1 MKSEQDN
8 LAETL
13 RRIASGSRRSKIAR
27 FREIF
32 DDVEAAKAA
41 GASNKTIVDGLAA
54 HGLIFDVN
62 GFKNARSRIIKE
74 RAMEALVKTAST
86 HIERRSSGGLN
97 KTQVD
102 NDTTNTGSS
111 SVKLTTQIPP
121 KSADKLEQEV
131 GVEALDENNTPRL
144 TEKQKREK
152 FADKYVG
159 GNSLLDSI
167 IKKEKGNE

>member
-32 DDVEAAKAA
+32 DVVETAKAA

-54 HGLIFDVN
+54 HGLFFDVN

-74 RAMEALVKTAST
+74 RAMEELVKTAST
-86 HIERRSSGGLN
+86 HIDRRSSGSPN
-97 KTQVD
+97 ISQVD
-102 NDTTNTGSS
+102 NETANHGSS
-111 SVKLTTQIPP
+111 TVKLKTKSPP
-121 KSADKLEQEV
+121 KPADKLEQAEGIAAAV
-131 GVEALDENNTPRL
+131 DL
-144 TEKQKREK
+144 TKQT
-152 FADKYVG
+152 FANKQDTSKY
-159 GNSLLDSI
+159 NAD
-167 IKKEKGNE
+167 

>member
-32 DDVEAAKAA
+32 DDVETAKAA

-54 HGLIFDVN
+54 HGLFFDVN

-74 RAMEALVKTAST
+74 RAMEALVKTASI
-86 HIERRSSGGLN
+86 HIEKRSPESLI
-97 KTQVD
+97 KPQVD
-102 NDTTNTGSS
+102 NDATNISS
-111 SVKLTTQIPP
+111 STVKLKTKIPP
-121 KSADKLEQEV
+121 KSAETLGQAEGIAAAVDLTKQ
-131 GVEALDENNTPRL
+131 ALAN
-144 TEKQKREK
+144 KQDTSIYN
-152 FADKYVG
+152 AD
-159 GNSLLDSI
+159 
-167 IKKEKGNE
+167 